1 MNTSVE
7 DKIVRYLSGN
17 MSELEKTSFEAELR
31 ASDSLRAAYSEYDSI
46 WKLTNTLDHD
56 YTVTQ
61 ASWHSFKDQVT
72 TSQPSQRI
80 GLYWVRVAA
89 SITILAVFTTVMWF
103 LGSTDISFTSHN
115 TIQNHIFVDETEVML
130 NKNSSLSS
138 ADGYNEE
145 HRTVRLVGQAYF
157 DVAKSDQAFRVET
170 NSGDVI
176 VYGTQFDVYTDDK
189 VTTVELHEGSVRYQ
203 YEDKDI
209 TLMPGER
216 LIVMDGAVAKS
227 TITTKLE
234 WGEGIVCV
242 DMPLAYILGQLKIN
256 YSVGYNVKSRFLKEH
271 YTVSLPK
278 DNLQACLQILND
290 IVGENFALLDGRIVL
305 N

>member
-56 YTVTQ
+56 HTVTQ

-72 TSQPSQRI
+72 TSQSSQRI
-80 GLYWVRVAA
+80 GLYWAKVAA
-89 SITILAVFTTVMWF
+89 SVAILAVFTTAMWF
-103 LGSTDISFTSHN
+103 FGSTDISFTSHN
-115 TIQNHIFVDETEVML
+115 TIQKHIFVDGTEVML

-138 ADGYNEE
+138 ADGYNKE
-145 HRTVRLVGQAYF
+145 HRTVRLIGQAYF
-157 DVAKSDQAFRVET
+157 DVSKSDQAFRVET
-170 NSGDVI
+170 KLGDVV

-189 VTTVELHEGSVRYQ
+189 VTTVELHEGSVHFEH
-203 YEDKDI
+203 EDKDI
-209 TLMPGER
+209 MLIPGER
-216 LIVMDGAVAKS
+216 LIVMDGAIAKS
-227 TITTKLE
+227 TISTKLD
-234 WGEGIVCV
+234 WSEGIVCV
-242 DMPLAYILGQLKIN
+242 DVPLAYILGQLKIN
-256 YSVGYNVKSRFLKEH
+256 YAVGYDVKSRFLKEH
-271 YTVSLPK
+271 YTVNLPK
-278 DNLQACLQILND
+278 DDLQACLQILND